1 MGRTGYLWAH
11 QGYCDRFC
19 DDANCGPG
27 HCRFEPDILT
37 AAKPLAGGLPIGA
50 ILMRQKVADVMQ
62 KGDHG
67 STFAGGPYITHV
79 AGHVVSRVAEPA
91 FLADVRSKGQLLRE
105 QLEELNSP
113 HIVAVRGEG
122 LMVGVELDI
131 EAAPVIAKGYEEGV
145 LIVGAGPNVL
155 RFVPPL
161 VISENEIQEAVAR
174 LGWALM

>member
-1 MGRTGYLWAH
+1 MLG
-11 QGYCDRFC
+11 
-19 DDANCGPG
+19 G

-50 ILMRQKVADVMQ
+50 ILVRQKVADVMQ

-67 STFAGGPYITHV
+67 STFAGGPYMTHV
-79 AGHVVSRVAEPA
+79 AKHVVERVAQPH
-91 FLADVRSKGQLLRE
+91 FLAEVRAKGELLRE
-105 QLEELNSP
+105 LIEEINSP

-131 EAAPVIAKGYEEGV
+131 EAAPVINKGYEEGV
-145 LIVGAGPNVL
+145 LIVSAGPNVL

-161 VISENEIQEAVAR
+161 VISEDEIKQVVVRLERALQAVDSKQSDA
-174 LGWALM
+174 ATAV